1 MTAARFTVDPWDP
14 SYGAALDHETDGGLE
29 STTAKLDLDV
39 EIPAS
44 EWEPVTPAPG
54 TPIPAVLLI
63 ADGVRR
69 IDARVWTHP
78 ETDGAM
84 PSPGIA
90 ASTAV
95 GIVRCVPGGGTPAT
109 LAAVQ
114 VSRSV
119 FSAAPRTPDI
129 VTPAATYTSRRAAQ
143 PTMEHLSLALQQHLA
158 EQEVDLAIRH
168 RAEAGDDLLLVDGP
182 LRGRTHLPRTVGYIK
197 THHTAYLPPPQAAVV
212 SALRPAQR
220 TPVFLM
226 GTSWR
231 RHTWYLRLPVRS
243 TTPWAGIVRCEA
255 GADLFPDEVKSLAD
269 AITLTL
275 PPLAGVDYKDPRAP
289 QNLVPIGGLEK
300 LLRHR
305 LGDPRLLYR
314 SLRTA
319 ATRDVPVPATS
330 PDRSNGG
337 ISSRATPLR

>member
-1 MTAARFTVDPWDP
+1 MTTGRFTVDPWDP
-14 SYGAALDHETDGGLE
+14 SYGAAMDHDAGSGLE
-29 STTAKLDLDV
+29 TTTAELDLGV
-39 EIPAS
+39 ELPPA
-44 EWEPVTPAPG
+44 EWRPVTPSPD
-54 TPIPAVLLI
+54 TPLPAALLI

-69 IDARVWTHP
+69 VDARVWTHP
-78 ETDGAM
+78 GPDGGM

-90 ASTAV
+90 ASAAA
-95 GIVRCVPGGGTPAT
+95 GIVRCAPGDPAT

-119 FSAAPRTPDI
+119 FSAARDTPDI
-129 VTPAATYTSRRAAQ
+129 VTPAATYTSRRAAL
-143 PTMEHLSLALQQHLA
+143 PTADHLSLALQQHLA
-158 EQEVDLAIRH
+158 ELEVDLAIRH
-168 RAEAGDDLLLVDGP
+168 RTEAHDPDDLLLVDGP

-212 SALRPAQR
+212 SALIPAQR

-231 RHTWYLRLPVRS
+231 RHAWYLRLPVRA
-243 TTPWAGIVRCEA
+243 TTPWSGVVRCETS
-255 GADLFPDEVKSLAD
+255 ADLFPDQVTALAD
-269 AITLTL
+269 TVTLTL

-289 QNLVPIGGLEK
+289 QNLVPIGGLER

-319 ATRDVPVPATS
+319 AARDVPVLEH
-330 PDRSNGG
+330 GG
-337 ISSRATPLR
+337 VR